1 MSRTA
6 IPERGKRKS
15 LMLGEA
21 AHARIA
27 ALSELHDLSQP
38 DVVDALLNAV
48 DPEALAASVERLIRG
63 RRATRDQ
70 LNQKRKLLEEASAH
84 MTAEQIET
92 LIAALKSRGF
102 SEQSQG

>member
-1 MSRTA
+1 
-6 IPERGKRKS
+6 
-15 LMLGEA
+15 MLGEA

-84 MTAEQIET
+84 MTAEQIEA